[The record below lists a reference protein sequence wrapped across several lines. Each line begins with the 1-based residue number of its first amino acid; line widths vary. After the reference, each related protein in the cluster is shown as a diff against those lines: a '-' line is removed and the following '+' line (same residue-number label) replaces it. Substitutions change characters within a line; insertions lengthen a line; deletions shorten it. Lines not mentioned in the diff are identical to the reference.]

1 MGMTNAGLV
10 WTPAELVEH
19 LATMEPPVWA
29 RAVTLHHTG
38 SPSLDDRPAGFDPQK
53 MRDAKAFYEARYRWT
68 EGPHL
73 FIDDDQCW
81 GLTDF
86 QTLGEHAHNIE
97 AYSFGIEVLGNY
109 HQDSPFTGRGL
120 ACWTTA
126 LAATRALL
134 DWIGQPPNPAT
145 VLFHRDDPDANKQC
159 PGVLVEKSWVLEH
172 LRDRATPTPIRRSG
186 HGGAYLEA

>member
-1 MGMTNAGLV
+1 MGMTNAGEV
-10 WTPAELVEH
+10 WTPSELVSH
-19 LATMEPPVWA
+19 LATMEPPAWA

-38 SPSLDDRPAGFDPQK
+38 SPRLADRPDGFNAQG
-53 MRDAKAFYEARYRWT
+53 MRDTKLFYETTYNWT

-86 QTLGEHAHNIE
+86 QTQGQHAHNIE
-97 AYSFGIEVLGNY
+97 DYSFGIEVLGNY
-109 HQDSPFTGRGL
+109 HQDSPFSGRGL
-120 ACWTTA
+120 NCWTTA

-134 DWIGQPPNPAT
+134 HWMGLTPSTQT

-159 PGVLVEKSWVLEH
+159 PGVLVEKAWVLAP
-172 LRDRATPTPIRRSG
+172 LREGLTPL
-186 HGGAYLEA
+186 GGGR